1 MSIYAV
7 NKICYRVVHEPA
19 LRAALSDAPEEALRA
34 ARPALSEEEL
44 KALLAGDVGR
54 LSRMG
59 ANNFLLHQLG
69 RFKLLGLD
77 LPTYAD
83 RIRAAYRD
91 ALQDPATRQR
101 NLGRGG
107 FGSRPDLGIGPLGA
121 CSDCGS
127 ALSR

>member
-19 LRAALSDAPEEALRA
+19 LCAALRDAPEQALQA

-69 RFKLLGLD
+69 RFRLLGLD
-77 LPTYAD
+77 LPSYAD
-83 RIRAAYRD
+83 RIRAAYRAAD
-91 ALQDPATRQR
+91 TA
-101 NLGRGG
+101 
-107 FGSRPDLGIGPLGA
+107 RPGTSTTGY
-121 CSDCGS
+121 
-127 ALSR
+127 